1 MIANFNLPHRYPE
14 IERILW
20 LVEIESMATI
30 RDTFLADCS
39 VWDKGLN
46 HQIEAWEWLQQ
57 QLDPK
62 VLSEFASKFSPD
74 PVELIGSAIE
84 SSPRE
89 KRAIDWNDFDCKISK
104 YFTVGEVTNRDS
116 RRIPAAGSDVAKNIL
131 SMAIELDKIRE
142 AWGKPIRVT
151 SWYRPVAINRA
162 IGGASRSQHILGR
175 GVDICP
181 VDGDI
186 VAFQDW
192 LDERWGDALG
202 YGARRGFVHLDNR
215 GGGGFDRDTN
225 KVRWDY

>member
-1 MIANFNLPHRYPE
+1 MT
-14 IERILW
+14 
-20 LVEIESMATI
+20 TI
-30 RDTFLADCS
+30 RPTYLADCS

-62 VLSEFASKFSPD
+62 VLSEFANRFSPD
-74 PVELIGSAIE
+74 PAELIGSAVE
-84 SSPRE
+84 SSPLPQ
-89 KRAIDWNDFDCKISK
+89 KRAIDWDDFDCKISK

-131 SMAIELDKIRE
+131 AMAIELDKIRE

-162 IGGASRSQHILGR
+162 VGGASRSQHINGR
-175 GVDICP
+175 GVDIHP

-186 VAFQDW
+186 LDFQMW
-192 LDERWGDALG
+192 LDDRWYGALG
-202 YGARRGFVHLDNR
+202 YGARRGFVHIDNR
-215 GGGGFDRDTN
+215 NIGGFN
-225 KVRWDY
+225 SGGEKGVRWNY